1 MHEKLSRLSEND
13 IVRFPDKK
21 VWSYSFTNMLSIRVA
36 DFEVIRDG
44 VVVYGRKV
52 FEYFKSKKSD
62 MSLSRL

>member
-1 MHEKLSRLSEND
+1 MSGSSEND